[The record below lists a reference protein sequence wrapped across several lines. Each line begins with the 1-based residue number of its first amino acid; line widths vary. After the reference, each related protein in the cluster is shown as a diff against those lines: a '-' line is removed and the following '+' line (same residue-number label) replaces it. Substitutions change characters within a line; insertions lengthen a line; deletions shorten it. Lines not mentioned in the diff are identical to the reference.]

1 MHHTRVN
8 LSVARLHSL
17 DISLESFLLQ
27 EISAHDPIGAPP
39 RLALLVP
46 PYPSNAQHRGWMYRN
61 TFWGPRNIHSLVS
74 MYFDFGRRS
83 ETPLFEMIHL
93 QVHLRVS
100 RNSSPNESFH
110 ACRCRSRCPTRTK
123 DETCTCVHLARA
135 HNCGPRTRTDAH
147 AAPWSDW
154 RII

>member
-8 LSVARLHSL
+8 LSVARFHSL
-17 DISLESFLLQ
+17 DISLQSFLLH

-83 ETPLFEMIHL
+83 ETPLFEIIHL
-93 QVHLRVS
+93 LHVHLRVS
-100 RNSSPNESFH
+100 KNSSPNKSFH

-123 DETCTCVHLARA
+123 DETCTCAHLA
-135 HNCGPRTRTDAH
+135 CTQCTDAH
-147 AAPWSDW
+147 AAPSSDW
-154 RII
+154 RAT

>member
-1 MHHTRVN
+1 MSAPRTCESFRRSTPLPRHLTRVIPPPRDFRPRPN
-8 LSVARLHSL
+8 WRS
-17 DISLESFLLQ
+17 
-27 EISAHDPIGAPP
+27 P

-83 ETPLFEMIHL
+83 ETPLFEIIHL
-93 QVHLRVS
+93 QVHLCVS

-123 DETCTCVHLARA
+123 DETCTCAHLA
-135 HNCGPRTRTDAH
+135 CTQCTDAH
-147 AAPWSDW
+147 AAPSSDW
-154 RII
+154 RAI